1 MQLKRTV
8 RKAKHVTHGMI
19 IGIDTTTRVLGIT
32 IKATGKCPVRKVR
45 VYRKVQDVVVDCSRK
60 VRYFVTRNSSGNLEF
75 LKKNIND
82 IVPVKVHPNTKEH
95 KARR

>member
-1 MQLKRTV
+1 MQLKKTV
-8 RKAKHVTHGMI
+8 RKAKHVTYNMI
-19 IGIDTTTRVLGIT
+19 IGIDEFRKDVGKTRS
-32 IKATGKCPVRKVR
+32 
-45 VYRKVQDVVVDCSRK
+45 YRKVQDVVVDSVRG
-60 VRYFVTRNSSGNLEF
+60 VRYFATRNSSGNLEF

>member
-1 MQLKRTV
+1 MQLKKTV
-8 RKAKHVTHGMI
+8 RKVKHIYTDMI
-19 IGIDTTTRVLGIT
+19 IGIDVFR
-32 IKATGKCPVRKVR
+32 KAVGKVR
-45 VYRKVQDVVVDCSRK
+45 VYRKVQDIVTDRVRG
-60 VRYFVTRNSSGNLEF
+60 VRYLATRNSSGNLEF